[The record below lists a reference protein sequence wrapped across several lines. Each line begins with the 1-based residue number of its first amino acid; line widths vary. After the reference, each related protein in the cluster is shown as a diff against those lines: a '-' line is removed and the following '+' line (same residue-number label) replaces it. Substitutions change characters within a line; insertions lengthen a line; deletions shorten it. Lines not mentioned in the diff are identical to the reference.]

1 MKRPGY
7 WVCLGAVAV
16 LGLAACGGEDGGED
30 VVADTYVPDIVA
42 DTAPD
47 DPGTA
52 DPGTVDPGA
61 PDAAEDPGESPDTIE
76 PEDPGAQ
83 PDTPA
88 TDAPDPDAAEDVV
101 QPASRACIG
110 CHTNKAILEE
120 LAPDDGEPAGGG
132 G

>member
-1 MKRPGY
+1 MKRPGF

-16 LGLAACGGEDGGED
+16 LGLAACSGDAGGED
-30 VVADTYVPDIVA
+30 VLADTYVPDVVA

-52 DPGTVDPGA
+52 DPGL
-61 PDAAEDPGESPDTIE
+61 PDTPDDPGEAPDTVE

-83 PDTPA
+83 PDTPT
-88 TDAPDPDAAEDVV
+88 TDAPGSDAAEDVA
-101 QPASRACIG
+101 QPASRSCIG

-120 LAPDDGEPAGGG
+120 LAPEDEEPAGGG